1 MKPLKIDFQPFS
13 RTLSLPFQE
22 QKNDIHKTSQQVFS
36 IHTHQQE
43 MLLYFTRSPNL
54 VIFVKVIFVIFDF
67 ENEKIFYK
75 EYIYIYIL
83 YRREKVFLLLK
94 MTKMTLTKMTHFPSY
109 DGDRKS
115 VV

>member
-36 IHTHQQE
+36 IHPHQQE

-67 ENEKIFYK
+67 ENDKNDFDKNDTLSLLRWLIFNGF
-75 EYIYIYIL
+75 
-83 YRREKVFLLLK
+83 V
-94 MTKMTLTKMTHFPSY
+94 TA
-109 DGDRKS
+109 
-115 VV
+115 

>member
-13 RTLSLPFQE
+13 RTFSLPFQE

-54 VIFVKVIFVIFDF
+54 VIFVKVIFVIFVKVIFVIFDF
-67 ENEKIFYK
+67 ENEKMFYK
-75 EYIYIYIL
+75 EYI
-83 YRREKVFLLLK
+83 
-94 MTKMTLTKMTHFPSY
+94 
-109 DGDRKS
+109 
-115 VV
+115 

>member
-13 RTLSLPFQE
+13 RTLFLPFQE

-67 ENEKIFYK
+67 ENEKKFYK
-75 EYIYIYIL
+75 EYIYKYLYIYSL
-83 YRREKVFLLLK
+83 
-94 MTKMTLTKMTHFPSY
+94 
-109 DGDRKS
+109 
-115 VV
+115 